1 MENRTIIVF
10 FIISVLIAGGW
21 IALVEL
27 ANFPAFW
34 SGVLSISVGAGIAYL
49 DQRFK

>member
-1 MENRTIIVF
+1 MQTKTIIIF
-10 FIISVLIAGGW
+10 FIIAIVIAGGW

-49 DQRFK
+49 YQRFK